1 MTWEHKGIY
10 WELAGH
16 NYSNSP
22 WIYEAETGY
31 VVEGTLTPT
40 KGFKGVTKAS
50 LTRAKNYA
58 ERQLSK
64 YKISN
69 PSPPKN
75 KWLPVS
81 AVKFNQNGSVSMRG
95 SKVSNPKRKKRNP
108 TRDWDYIVNTID
120 SPIQAG
126 RELGALW
133 NRIRLGPS
141 REYFLTFLRAWSKK
155 HGVSSSEV
163 EAEIQKGVK
172 EVYRPMR

>member
-108 TRDWDYIVNTID
+108 TDFEQQHVKGKVWIIRRYD
-120 SPIQAG
+120 SWYPVEKTPQGNFAFLHGSG
-126 RELGALW
+126 RGSVDGTKADAL
-133 NRIRLGPS
+133 RFAKQS
-141 REYFLTFLRAWSKK
+141 MKK
-155 HGVSSSEV
+155 
-163 EAEIQKGVK
+163 
-172 EVYRPMR
+172 